1 MNTFLLE
8 ELRTVSY
15 WTGFVSLNQVEV
27 GQLAS
32 RRVWEAA
39 CQAHEK
45 YFSFKKMN
53 VQIYSVLH
61 VILSCYDEIYTR
73 RHMWQM

>member
-8 ELRTVSY
+8 ELRTVTY

-32 RRVWEAA
+32 RRVEETA
-39 CQAHEK
+39 CDQALEK
-45 YFSFKKMN
+45 HSSFRKMN
-53 VQIYSVLH
+53 VEGYSLLN
-61 VILSCYDEIYTR
+61 VILSCNDEI
-73 RHMWQM
+73 